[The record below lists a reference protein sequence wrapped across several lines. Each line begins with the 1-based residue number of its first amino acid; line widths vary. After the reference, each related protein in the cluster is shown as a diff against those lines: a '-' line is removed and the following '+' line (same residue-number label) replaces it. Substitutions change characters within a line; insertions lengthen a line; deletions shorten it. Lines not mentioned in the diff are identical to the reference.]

1 MFSSPWKRRYLEM
14 SVGESHILVVD
25 DEEANLSVLQR
36 VLEKE
41 GYKVST
47 AGNGPDGLEAL
58 RAAQPA
64 LLLTD
69 LKMPGM
75 DGLELLRASRAVA
88 PTTEVILMTAFG
100 TVEVAVAAMKE
111 GAYDFITK
119 PLKRHDIVRAVGK
132 GIEKALLVS
141 ENRRL
146 REQIAAGSSAGPL
159 GDVIGRAQP
168 FRAVMDVVDQ
178 VAPSE
183 ATVLIS
189 GESGTGKESLARAIH
204 KLSSRSDAPLI
215 TVNCAAI
222 PENLIESELFGYEK
236 GAFTGAAD
244 RKPGRFE
251 LAQGGTLFLDEVGE
265 MSQSVQVKL
274 LRVLQ
279 EGEFERVGGT
289 RTLKLDVRIV
299 AATNRD
305 LERAVAQRSFRE
317 DLYYRLNVIPLKLPP
332 LRERRDD
339 IPLLAAHFVSRY
351 STRNGKPIKGIT
363 DEALQALAAYRWP
376 GNIRELENSMERAVV
391 LCRSDQLG
399 VEDLPQHMQP
409 EGLGGPRQIVFAI
422 GTPLRDLEHTAI
434 RETLRYTG
442 GDKKLAARLLGIASR
457 TIYRR
462 LEDEREDGESS

>member
-1 MFSSPWKRRYLEM
+1 MSPTHP
-14 SVGESHILVVD
+14 HILVVD
-25 DEEANLSVLQR
+25 DEEANLTVIQR
-36 VLEKE
+36 VLEKA
-41 GYKVST
+41 GYEVST
-47 AGNGPDGLEAL
+47 AGNGPEGLEAL
-58 RAAQPA
+58 RAEQPS

-75 DGLELLRASRAVA
+75 DGQELLRAARAVS

-119 PLKRHDIVRAVGK
+119 PLSRHDILRAVGK
-132 GIEKALLVS
+132 GLEKAELLA

-146 REQIAAGSSAGPL
+146 REQIEAGSGVKGAAAH
-159 GDVIGRAQP
+159 VVGRSQA
-168 FRAVMDVVDQ
+168 FRAVMDTVSQ

-183 ATVLIS
+183 ATVLVS
-189 GESGTGKESLARAIH
+189 GESGTGKEVLARAIH
-204 KLSSRSDAPLI
+204 MLSSRKDGPLI
-215 TVNCAAI
+215 SVNCAAI
-222 PENLIESELFGYEK
+222 PETLFESELFGYEK

-251 LAQGGTLFLDEVGE
+251 LAQGGTLFLDEVAE
-265 MSQSVQVKL
+265 MSQAAQVKL

-289 RTLKLDVRIV
+289 KTLKLDVRLI
-299 AATNRD
+299 AASNRD
-305 LERAVAQRSFRE
+305 LEREVAQRTFRE
-317 DLYYRLNVIPLKLPP
+317 DLFYRLNVIPLKLPP

-351 STRNGKPIKGIT
+351 SLKNAKPIKGIT
-363 DEALQALAAYRWP
+363 DQALLAMSAYRWP
-376 GNIRELENSMERAVV
+376 GNIRELSNTIERAVV

-409 EGLGGPRQIVFAI
+409 EGLGGPRQLVFAI
-422 GTPLRDLEHTAI
+422 GTPLRELEQTAI

-462 LEDEREDGESS
+462 LEEERDLEGES

>member
-1 MFSSPWKRRYLEM
+1 MSP
-14 SVGESHILVVD
+14 SGSHVLVVD
-25 DEEANLSVLQR
+25 DEEANLSVLRR

-41 GYKVST
+41 GYQVST
-47 AGNGPDGLEAL
+47 ATNGPDGLDAL
-58 RAAQPA
+58 RTGQPA

-75 DGLELLRASRAVA
+75 DGLELLRASRAVS

-100 TVEVAVAAMKE
+100 TVEVAVSAMKE

-119 PLKRHDIVRAVGK
+119 PLTRHDIVRAVGK
-132 GIEKALLVS
+132 GVEKAMLVS

-146 REQIAAGSSAGPL
+146 REQIAAGGSAGPL
-159 GDVIGRAQP
+159 GELIGRSAP
-168 FRAVMDVVDQ
+168 FRAVMDVVAQ

-189 GESGTGKESLARAIH
+189 GESGTGKELLARAIR
-204 KLSSRSDAPLI
+204 KLSSREDQPLI

-236 GAFTGAAD
+236 GAFTGAAN

-265 MSQSVQVKL
+265 LSPSAQVKL

-289 RTLKLDVRIV
+289 RTLKLDVRIL

-305 LERAVAQRSFRE
+305 LERAVAQRTFRE
-317 DLYYRLNVIPLKLPP
+317 DLFYRLDVIPIRLPS

-339 IPLLAAHFVSRY
+339 IPLLAAHFVARY
-351 STRNGKPIKGIT
+351 TVRNSKAIKGIT
-363 DEALQALAAYRWP
+363 DGALQALMAYRWP
-376 GNIRELENSMERAVV
+376 GNIRELENCIERAVV

-409 EGLGGPRQIVFAI
+409 EGFGGPRQIVFAI
-422 GTPLRDLEHTAI
+422 GTPLRELEHTAI

-462 LEDEREDGESS
+462 LEDERSSGDGDGDGS

>member
-1 MFSSPWKRRYLEM
+1 M
-14 SVGESHILVVD
+14 SAGGSQILVVD
-25 DEEANLSVLQR
+25 DEEANLTVLQR

-41 GYKVST
+41 GYAVST
-47 AGNGPDGLEAL
+47 ASNGPEGLDAL
-58 RAAQPA
+58 RAEQPA

-88 PTTEVILMTAFG
+88 PSTEVILMTAFG
-100 TVEVAVAAMKE
+100 TVEVAVEAMKE

-132 GIEKALLVS
+132 GIEKAMLVS

-146 REQIAAGSSAGPL
+146 REQIAAGTTAGPL
-159 GDVIGRAQP
+159 GEVIGRSRP

-189 GESGTGKESLARAIH
+189 GESGTGKELLARAIH
-204 KLSSRSDAPLI
+204 NLSARSGQPLI

-289 RTLKLDVRIV
+289 RTLQLDVRIL

-339 IPLLAAHFVSRY
+339 IPLLAAHFVSHY
-351 STRNGKPIKGIT
+351 SQRNGKLIKGIT
-363 DEALQALAAYRWP
+363 DDALQALAAYRWP
-376 GNIRELENSMERAVV
+376 GNIRELENCMERAVV
-391 LCRSDQLG
+391 LCRSGQLG

-409 EGLGGPRQIVFAI
+409 EDLGGPRQITFAI
-422 GTPLRDLEHTAI
+422 GTPLRELEHTAI

-462 LEDEREDGESS
+462 LEDERDDGEGS

>member
-1 MFSSPWKRRYLEM
+1 MTQSNP
-14 SVGESHILVVD
+14 HILVVD
-25 DEEANLSVLQR
+25 DEEANLTVLQR
-36 VLEKE
+36 VLEKA
-41 GYKVST
+41 GYQVST
-47 AGNGPDGLEAL
+47 AGNGPEGLEAL
-58 RAAQPA
+58 RAQQPS

-75 DGLELLRASRAVA
+75 DGQELLRAARAVS

-119 PLKRHDIVRAVGK
+119 PLSRHDILRAVGK
-132 GIEKALLVS
+132 GLEKAELLA

-146 REQIAAGSSAGPL
+146 RAQIEAGSG
-159 GDVIGRAQP
+159 GDGSFANMVGRSQP
-168 FRAVMDVVDQ
+168 FRAVMDTVSQ

-183 ATVLIS
+183 ATVLVT
-189 GESGTGKESLARAIH
+189 GESGTGKELLARALH
-204 KLSSRSDAPLI
+204 MLSSRKDGPLI
-215 TVNCAAI
+215 SVNCAAI
-222 PENLIESELFGYEK
+222 PETLFESELFGYEK

-251 LAQGGTLFLDEVGE
+251 LAQGGTLFLDEVAE
-265 MSQSVQVKL
+265 MSQAAQVKL

-289 RTLKLDVRIV
+289 RTLKLDIRLI
-299 AATNRD
+299 AASNRD
-305 LERAVAQRSFRE
+305 LERAVAQRTFRE
-317 DLYYRLNVIPLKLPP
+317 DLFYRLNVIPLKLPP

-339 IPLLAAHFVSRY
+339 IPLLAGHFISRY
-351 STRNGKPIKGIT
+351 SLKNARPIKGIT
-363 DEALQALAAYRWP
+363 DQALLALSAYRWP
-376 GNIRELENSMERAVV
+376 GNIRELSNTIERAVV
-391 LCRSDQLG
+391 LCRSDQVG

-409 EGLGGPRQIVFAI
+409 EGLGGPRQLVFAI
-422 GTPLRDLEHTAI
+422 GTPLRELEQTAI

-462 LEDEREDGESS
+462 LEEERDVEGES

>member
-1 MFSSPWKRRYLEM
+1 MSRASP
-14 SVGESHILVVD
+14 HILVVD
-25 DEEANLSVLQR
+25 DEEANLTVLKR

-41 GYKVST
+41 GFRVST
-47 AGNGPDGLEAL
+47 AANGPDGLEAL
-58 RAAQPA
+58 RAEQPS

-75 DGLELLRASRAVA
+75 DGQELLRAARAVS
-88 PTTEVILMTAFG
+88 PMTEVILMTAFG

-119 PLKRHDIVRAVGK
+119 PLSRHDILRSVGK
-132 GIEKALLVS
+132 GLEKAELLA

-146 REQIAAGSSAGPL
+146 REQIAAGSSGDGPL
-159 GDVIGRAQP
+159 ARVVGRSQP
-168 FRAVMDVVDQ
+168 FRAVMDTVSQ

-189 GESGTGKESLARAIH
+189 GESGTGKEMLARAIH
-204 KLSSRSDAPLI
+204 SLSSRSAGPLI

-222 PENLIESELFGYEK
+222 PETLFESELFGYEK

-265 MSQSVQVKL
+265 MSQSAQVKL

-289 RTLKLDVRIV
+289 KTLNLDTRLI

-305 LERAVAQRSFRE
+305 LERAIAQRTFRE
-317 DLYYRLNVIPLKLPP
+317 DLFYRLNVIPLRIPP
-332 LRERRDD
+332 LRDRRDD

-351 STRNGKPIKGIT
+351 STKNDKPIKGIT
-363 DEALQALAAYRWP
+363 DEALQALSAYRWP
-376 GNIRELENSMERAVV
+376 GNIRELENTIERAVV
-391 LCRSDQLG
+391 LCRGDQLG
-399 VEDLPQHMQP
+399 LEDLPQHMQP
-409 EGLGGPRQIVFAI
+409 EGFGGPRQLVFAI
-422 GTPLRDLEHTAI
+422 GTPLRELEQTAI

-462 LEDEREDGESS
+462 LEDEREEERES

>member
-1 MFSSPWKRRYLEM
+1 M
-14 SVGESHILVVD
+14 SAGGSQILVVD
-25 DEEANLSVLQR
+25 DEEANLTVLQR

-41 GYKVST
+41 GYEVST
-47 AGNGPDGLEAL
+47 AGNGPDGLDAL
-58 RAAQPA
+58 RSVQPA

-75 DGLELLRASRAVA
+75 DGLELLRASRAIA

-100 TVEVAVAAMKE
+100 TVEVAVEAMKE

-132 GIEKALLVS
+132 GIEKAMLVS

-146 REQIAAGSSAGPL
+146 REQIAAGASVGPL
-159 GDVIGRAQP
+159 GEVIGRSRP

-189 GESGTGKESLARAIH
+189 GESGTGKELLARAIH
-204 KLSSRSDAPLI
+204 ELSARRGEPLI

-274 LRVLQ
+274 LRILQ

-289 RTLKLDVRIV
+289 RTLQLDVRIL

-305 LERAVAQRSFRE
+305 LERAVAQRTFRE
-317 DLYYRLNVIPLKLPP
+317 DLFYRLNVIPLKLPP

-339 IPLLAAHFVSRY
+339 IPLLAAHFVSHY
-351 STRNGKPIKGIT
+351 SQRNGKPIKGIT
-363 DEALQALAAYRWP
+363 DDALQALAAYR
-376 GNIRELENSMERAVV
+376 
-391 LCRSDQLG
+391 
-399 VEDLPQHMQP
+399 
-409 EGLGGPRQIVFAI
+409 
-422 GTPLRDLEHTAI
+422 
-434 RETLRYTG
+434 
-442 GDKKLAARLLGIASR
+442 
-457 TIYRR
+457 
-462 LEDEREDGESS
+462 

>member
-1 MFSSPWKRRYLEM
+1 M
-14 SVGESHILVVD
+14 SDQPRILVVD
-25 DEEANLSVLQR
+25 DEEANLTVLQR

-41 GYKVST
+41 GYQVST
-47 AGNGPDGLEAL
+47 AANGPEGLEAL
-58 RAAQPA
+58 RSEQPS

-75 DGLELLRASRAVA
+75 DGQELLRASRAVS

-100 TVEVAVAAMKE
+100 TVEVAVAAMKD

-119 PLKRHDIVRAVGK
+119 PLSRHDILRAVGK
-132 GIEKALLVS
+132 GLEKAELLA

-146 REQIAAGSSAGPL
+146 REQVAAGTEGDGP
-159 GDVIGRAQP
+159 VGRMVGRSQP
-168 FRAVMDVVDQ
+168 FRALLDTVQQ

-189 GESGTGKESLARAIH
+189 GESGTGKEMLARAIH
-204 KLSSRSDAPLI
+204 ALSSRKDGPLI
-215 TVNCAAI
+215 SVNCAAI
-222 PENLIESELFGYEK
+222 PETLFESQLFGYEK
-236 GAFTGAAD
+236 GVFTGAAD

-265 MSQSVQVKL
+265 MSPAAQVKL

-289 RTLKLDVRIV
+289 RTLKLDTRLIC
-299 AATNRD
+299 ATNRD

-317 DLYYRLNVIPLKLPP
+317 DLFYRLNVIPLKLPP
-332 LRERRDD
+332 LRDRRDD
-339 IPLLAAHFVSRY
+339 IPLLAAHFVARY
-351 STRNGKPIKGIT
+351 SSKNNKPIKGIT
-363 DEALQALAAYRWP
+363 DEALQALSAYRWP
-376 GNIRELENSMERAVV
+376 GNIRELENTIERGVV
-391 LCRSDQLG
+391 LSRGDQLG
-399 VEDLPQHMQP
+399 AEDLPQHMQP
-409 EGLGGPRQIVFAI
+409 EGFGGPRQLVFAI
-422 GTPLRDLEHTAI
+422 GTPLRELEQTAI

-462 LEDEREDGESS
+462 LEGERDEGGES